1 MATKE
6 KRGLNKVLDTHIT
19 PSVYRV
25 ARWFLRFILGSI
37 VLIFSPLLLILA
49 VFQDWI
55 MTKFLNFAYI
65 YNVSWEDPRMDHE
78 VFNLEESDHVITIAS
93 AGCNVLDYIIEGSK
107 VTAVDFN
114 ACQIALTELKAIAI
128 QNIEFEDFFAIF
140 AKNDCNL
147 LRKLYPTHIRPF
159 MSQLG
164 TDFWDGYVKK
174 INSFQYS
181 GTSGILA
188 FFAFRIVFPLLWLGW
203 IRRAILEKIPKEEFH
218 RRCDAHKRQISILAW
233 FMDTLLP
240 CFALFAGVPKRQMK
254 LGDGRENFSV
264 IVNHVLYNTDLVY
277 DNYFY
282 LGYILGEYTEEC
294 CPRYLKKENYNKMRK
309 FLKKGKLQL
318 FHGSIEQAIV
328 KNGKDNDDLFTV
340 ASLLDHMDWMD
351 KSMITSELSLLWE
364 RMDHSVGRVYWRS
377 FSEKVHIPPLI
388 WLNPEKVDDVYINT
402 RNDRLGMYF
411 STWIAHLKDT
421 PYDVTGRCAS
431 WNPQGYSN
439 GLVGN
444 VVTGAKIVTAPVWKK
459 VVTTTSS
466 SSSSGAI
473 SKNQHEKDMEAFY
486 RFQKE
491 GYDNFREKFLWARKD
506 LIESVPLKSAG
517 GNVWIDVGGGTARNL
532 EFIPVDTIK
541 QYFSQIFIVDVSAS
555 LLEVARRR
563 VKKMGLSNFVTLI
576 EHDFTKDSIF
586 EVIPKF
592 QGKVDLVTFSYSLS
606 MIPDK
611 VGAIDAAFKFLK
623 KNGDGVLGVGD
634 FFLSGGIH
642 EEQLSSLLIPLRK
655 AEALFQRKWFQQDGV
670 HLLDKKIMEKIQKS
684 TECVWDERFRGSV
697 PLIPMLRPYHG
708 AYVARTKSKSA

>member
-1 MATKE
+1 MCKVQAKE
-6 KRGLNKVLDTHIT
+6 KKGFNKVMDKHIT

-25 ARWFLRFILGSI
+25 TRWFLRFILGSI
-37 VLIFSPLLLILA
+37 ILITSPILLILA

-55 MTKFLNFAYI
+55 MSKFLNFAYI

-78 VFNLEESDHVITIAS
+78 VFNLQESDHVITIAS
-93 AGCNVLDYIIEGSK
+93 AGCNVLDYVIEGSK

-128 QNIEFEDFFAIF
+128 QNIEFDDFFAIF

-159 MSQLG
+159 MSKLG

-174 INSFQYS
+174 ITTFQYS
-181 GTSGILA
+181 GTSGLLA
-188 FFAFRIVFPLLWLGW
+188 FFAFRVVFPLLWLGW
-203 IRRAILEKIPKEEFH
+203 IRKAILEKIPQEEFH

-264 IVNHVLYNTDLVY
+264 IVNHVLYHTDLVY

-294 CPRYLKKENYNKMRK
+294 CPRYLKRENYLKMRK
-309 FLKKGKLQL
+309 YLKSGKLQL

-328 KNGKDNDDLFTV
+328 KNAQDNDDLFTV

-351 KSMITSELSLLWE
+351 KAMITSELALLWE
-364 RMDHSVGRVYWRS
+364 RMDHSCGRVYWRS
-377 FSEKVHIPPLI
+377 FSEKVHIPPLV
-388 WLNPEKVDDVYINT
+388 WLNADKVDDVYING
-402 RNDRLGMYF
+402 RRDRLGMYF

-421 PYDVTGRCAS
+421 PYDVTKRCAS
-431 WNPQGYSN
+431 WDPQGYKNSV
-439 GLVGN
+439 VGD
-444 VVTGAKIVTAPVWKK
+444 VLTGAKIVTAPVWKK
-459 VVTTTSS
+459 VVNVTQAASS
-466 SSSSGAI
+466 D
-473 SKNQHEKDMEAFY
+473 KNQHEKDMEAFY

-506 LIESVPLKSAG
+506 LIESIPLKTHRD
-517 GNVWIDVGGGTARNL
+517 NVWIDVGGGTARNL

-541 QYFSQIFIVDVSAS
+541 KYFSQIFIVDVSAS
-555 LLEVARRR
+555 LLQVAHRR
-563 VKKMGLSNFVTLI
+563 VKKMGLSNYVTLI
-576 EHDFTKDSIF
+576 EHDFTKKSIF
-586 EVIPKF
+586 DVIPRLNG
-592 QGKVDLVTFSYSLS
+592 QVDVVTFSYSLS

-611 VGAIDAAFKFLK
+611 VAAINTALKFLK
-623 KNGDGVLGVGD
+623 PNGEGVVGIGD

-642 EEQLSSLLIPLRK
+642 EDQLSPILVPFRK

-670 HLLDKKIMEKIQKS
+670 HLLDNQIMEKIQKS
-684 TECVWDERFRGSV
+684 TEVVWDERFRGSV